1 MQKRVLSYI
10 LILAICLLVMPFTL
24 QIKTTYAASSKKIV
38 MTVGETKTITIP
50 KKRKYYT
57 SSESNGCI
65 SSTAKYKSRKVKI
78 TALEAGTS
86 TLTITT
92 TNKKKHKYTITV
104 KAKPADKTTEEP
116 QSVAGACPHCKRK
129 GRLKTAQV
137 TYDRKAVK
145 TGYLKEPLISG
156 CEFRRMHFS
165 DKLTET
171 EIQALVKSWHGVILS
186 KFSDKTWSTEDSDF
200 GYDIVVPCEYS
211 GLNNVSSYQNRL
223 AQAKGFMSA
232 YDMIE
237 DSSVCDF
244 TQNYSHYLT
253 EWTIED
259 VVVEPAKQA
268 TKNTGVTQCTYCGY
282 KFMK

>member
-24 QIKTTYAASSKKIV
+24 QIKTSYAASSKKIT

-78 TALEAGTS
+78 TALEAGKS

-92 TNKKKHKYTITV
+92 TKKKYKYEVTV

-129 GRLKTAQV
+129 GRLQTAQV
-137 TYDRKAVK
+137 TYTRKAVK

-156 CEFRRMHFS
+156 CEFRSLHFS
-165 DKLTET
+165 DKLTEA
-171 EIQALVKSWHGVILS
+171 EIQALVKSWGGVILS
-186 KFSDKTWSTEDSDF
+186 KFKDTSIRAGYTNF
-200 GYDIVVPCEYS
+200 AYDIIVPYEYS
-211 GLNNVSSYQNRL
+211 NGTNISDYQQKL
-223 AQAKGFMSA
+223 AVAKGLKSA
-232 YDMIE
+232 YFLVDA
-237 DSSVCDF
+237 F
-244 TQNYSHYLT
+244 TAGDNTDNSSHYLT
-253 EWTIED
+253 EWTIEE
-259 VVVEPAKQA
+259 VVVEPAKQV
-268 TKNTGVTQCTYCGY
+268 TKNTGVIKCTYCGY
-282 KFMK
+282 KYMK

>member
-10 LILAICLLVMPFTL
+10 FILVICLLVMPFML
-24 QIKTTYAASSKKIV
+24 QIKTLYAATTATIT
-38 MTVGETKTITIP
+38 MTEGETKSIKSP
-50 KKRKYYT
+50 NNQKYYT
-57 SSESNGCI
+57 SSESNGKI
-65 SSTAKYKSRKVKI
+65 SSKATYKKKTVTI
-78 TALEAGTS
+78 TALDAGKS

-92 TNKKKHKYTITV
+92 TKKKKYKYEVTI
-104 KAKPADKTTEEP
+104 KEKPVDKTTEEP
-116 QSVAGACPHCKRK
+116 QNVAGACPHCKRK
-129 GRLKTAQV
+129 GRLQTAQV
-137 TYDRKAVK
+137 TYTRNAVK

-171 EIQALVKSWHGVILS
+171 EVQNLVKSWQGVILS
-186 KFSDKTWSTEDSDF
+186 KFRDTSRRKGFTDF
-200 GYDIVVPCEYS
+200 AYDVVVPCEYS
-211 GLNNVSSYQNRL
+211 GLNKTSVYE
-223 AQAKGFMSA
+223 KGLEKKYGLNHFGCVDA
-232 YDMIE
+232 YSLGDNTGN
-237 DSSVCDF
+237 F
-244 TQNYSHYLT
+244 SHCLT